1 MTTQIDPRHRPLR
14 GLDLIS
20 AYLGGQH
27 PELTRRQIARGMLD
41 VSFDG
46 KVATSTP
53 DRLDKSPLITGAP
66 PIEKPARPPRRK
78 PWSDERS
85 KPTRALTSRLEATA
99 S

>member
-41 VSFDG
+41 VTFDG
-46 KVATSTP
+46 KVAISTP
-53 DRLDKSPLITGAP
+53 HRLNQSPLITGAA
-66 PIEKPARPPRRK
+66 PIDPPARPPRRA
-78 PWSDERS
+78 PWSRERRMPS
-85 KPTRALTSRLEATA
+85 PASRREGA
-99 S
+99 SV